1 MKQQP
6 IQMDNGAVG
15 MVEDLKTW
23 WGLPPKRSATT
34 ILLRCLTIVHS
45 REKAKRELAEFDR
58 LQDSEPDPLA

>member
-6 IQMDNGAVG
+6 IQMDDGAVS
-15 MVEDLKTW
+15 MVEDLKAW

-45 REKAKRELAEFDR
+45 HEKAKRELAEFYH
-58 LQDSEPDPLA
+58 LQASEPDPLA